1 MAKLRKREAQGRV
14 QDDEHLFL
22 TNRKPKREIDSFY
35 FPGTSAFPL
44 LVGVLWLQ
52 LLKRYTL
59 LNLGHMTIL
68 TPPGFE
74 MNEIYSMYT
83 KEELCCR

>member
-22 TNRKPKREIDSFY
+22 TNQEPKREINSFY
-35 FPGTSAFPL
+35 FPGTNAFPL
-44 LVGVLWLQ
+44 PVGVSWMQ
-52 LLKRYTL
+52 LLKRCTL

-83 KEELCCR
+83 KEEPCSR